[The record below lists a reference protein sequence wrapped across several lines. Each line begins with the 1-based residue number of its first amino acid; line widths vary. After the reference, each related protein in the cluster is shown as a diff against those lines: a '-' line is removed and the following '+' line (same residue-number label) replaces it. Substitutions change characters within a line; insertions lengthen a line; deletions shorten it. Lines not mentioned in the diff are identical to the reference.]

1 MNDFFYFFSFPSFT
15 VHSGKLLASRTQGA
29 GFSSLTLLGPLE
41 RRFYFG
47 IFSVV
52 VPCFRACWLPSF
64 SLLPGSRF
72 SPLGRLAAAGQSNA
86 KAIPG
91 AQERLSECSLSSS
104 QKARKTTRRREKV
117 QVPMARFLTPAI
129 PGSVLFVRSS
139 GSLFNYHGTLT
150 SQVHG
155 LQEEVIPRHCQPAGR
170 SKVVSG
176 GLWPC

>member
-1 MNDFFYFFSFPSFT
+1 MLY
-15 VHSGKLLASRTQGA
+15 LC
-29 GFSSLTLLGPLE
+29 LGPWWPCKGLG
-41 RRFYFG
+41 FPAQSG
-47 IFSVV
+47 ILFLRLADLLCSCPLSLVSV
-52 VPCFRACWLPSF
+52 PAGCLPSR
-64 SLLPGSRF
+64 SCLQSRF

>member
-1 MNDFFYFFSFPSFT
+1 MFFFFHFTQFWFLYLQIVCLFKSGLYFLHTYSLLKTHNPVPSF
-15 VHSGKLLASRTQGA
+15 
-29 GFSSLTLLGPLE
+29 LGPLP
-41 RRFYFG
+41 FLFLYAAG
-47 IFSVV
+47 
-52 VPCFRACWLPSF
+52 CLPSR
-64 SLLPGSRF
+64 SCLQSRF

-155 LQEEVIPRHCQPAGR
+155 LQEEVIPRHCQPAGQ